1 MSHGVSGRV
10 QRADIDGPLAV
21 EVADALR
28 ALGSPSRLRLLGRM
42 REGPC
47 PVGELARAAELSPS
61 AASHQLRLLRHLGW
75 VTRARSGRHILY
87 ALHDPHVGDLID
99 QAVFHLEH
107 VRLARSEPPGR
118 LGTA

>member
-1 MSHGVSGRV
+1 MSHRR
-10 QRADIDGPLAV
+10 QDGAPPAVLDPQLAL

-28 ALGSPSRLRLLGRM
+28 ALGSPSRLRLLGRL

-47 PVGELARAAELSPS
+47 SVGELARAAALSPS
-61 AASHQLRLLRHLGW
+61 AASHQLGLLRHLGW
-75 VTRARSGRHILY
+75 VTRSRAGRHIVY

-107 VRLARSEPPGR
+107 VRLGR
-118 LGTA
+118 DRAQPTPAA

>member
-1 MSHGVSGRV
+1 MSHGREPGAPPAR
-10 QRADIDGPLAV
+10 IDAELAV

-28 ALGSPSRLRLLGRM
+28 ALGSPGRLRLLGRL

-47 PVGELARAAELSPS
+47 SVGELARAAALTLS
-61 AASHQLRLLRHLGW
+61 AASHQLSVLRHLGW
-75 VTRARSGRHILY
+75 VTRSRSGRHILY

-107 VRLARSEPPGR
+107 VRLDRVRAPGAEA
-118 LGTA
+118 TV